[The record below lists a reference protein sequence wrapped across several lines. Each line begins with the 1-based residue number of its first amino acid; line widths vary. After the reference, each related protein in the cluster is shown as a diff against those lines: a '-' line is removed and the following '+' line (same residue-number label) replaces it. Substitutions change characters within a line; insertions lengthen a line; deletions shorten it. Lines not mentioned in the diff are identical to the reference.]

1 MNRPTGDR
9 PEDQLERLLASGAT
23 DFERRVLESA
33 LQKKPS
39 SASSARMAKA
49 LGVTAATIGS
59 ATAATTLAAGATAT
73 KGVAA
78 AGATA
83 WPWVTL
89 GVIGLAVAG
98 AVVGTRTGHEARPPQ
113 TVPSVMAPVMQA
125 PEPVL
130 PTEPAVAE
138 PSPRATTP
146 TQRAHSHDGHQR
158 AEGPGRLARFGAG
171 SGVRGRRAARAR
183 DLAPLPRPV
192 PGGQLSSGSR
202 RHEDRGAAEARSRG
216 GSARTRGAVR
226 RGASGQLAQSAGS
239 GDCRLA
245 AAMSVRASADRR
257 PGSPRR

>member
-125 PEPVL
+125 PEPVA

-146 TQRAHSHDGHQR
+146 TQRAHTTTATSELRDQV
-158 AEGPGRLARFGAG
+158 ALLDSAREAVSAGA
-171 SGVRGRRAARAR
+171 GRRALEILRR
-183 DLAPLPRPV
+183 YQDRYPTGSFRP
-192 PGGQLSSGSR
+192 
-202 RHEDRGAAEARSRG
+202 E
-216 GSARTRGAVR
+216 
-226 RGASGQLAQSAGS
+226 
-239 GDCRLA
+239 A
-245 AAMSVRASADRR
+245 AAMKIEALLKLGREAEAHALAAQFVAEHRGSLLSRR
-257 PGSPRR
+257 VAEIAGLPQP

>member
-1 MNRPTGDR
+1 
-9 PEDQLERLLASGAT
+9 
-23 DFERRVLESA
+23 
-33 LQKKPS
+33 
-39 SASSARMAKA
+39 MAKA

-130 PTEPAVAE
+130 PTEPALAE

-146 TQRAHSHDGHQR
+146 TQRAHTTTATSELRDQV
-158 AEGPGRLARFGAG
+158 ALLDSAREAVSAGAG
-171 SGVRGRRAARAR
+171 GARSRSCAATKTGTRRAAF
-183 DLAPLPRPV
+183 
-192 PGGQLSSGSR
+192 
-202 RHEDRGAAEARSRG
+202 
-216 GSARTRGAVR
+216 VR
-226 RGASGQLAQSAGS
+226 K
-239 GDCRLA
+239 
-245 AAMSVRASADRR
+245 
-257 PGSPRR
+257 PPP